1 MLTWLKSLFF
11 RRAPTGPQ
19 QKLRAFSL
27 NEGTISKG
35 CVRVEN
41 DNWRIDSA
49 ENQTVRLFDL
59 QHPEVEQCLLTY
71 LSSRDQEREPERPR
85 ISGDVVPPA
94 RSRRVLFEGQ
104 QQAVSSTTDWAAYE
118 IPFYLR
124 KNQRPD
130 LIKLN
135 IAVEGTGTVWLRNVE
150 ILKTP
155 LSS

>member
-94 RSRRVLFEGQ
+94 RSRRVLFEGP
-104 QQAVSSTTDWAAYE
+104 AASGFQYHR
-118 IPFYLR
+118 LGR
-124 KNQRPD
+124 
-130 LIKLN
+130 
-135 IAVEGTGTVWLRNVE
+135 LRNPVLPQKE
-150 ILKTP
+150 PATR
-155 LSS
+155 SNQT